1 MKRFAWHHESFGLF
15 KRFAGKFILG
25 RSVLC
30 LIMFFLSFFFSYWPN
45 FRFQIPVK
53 YHYIHWFF
61 FVISSVIRLV
71 CPFLG
76 VLCCCIRWGIRFHIF
91 FGHFQRVVF
100 LVVFRI
106 WRSTGSFVEPLV
118 FSTHMLRSYK
128 DAYTARLADSSLI
141 KFSHWITRLNVE
153 SFIFS
158 TKYELVY
165 IGGHFF

>member
-1 MKRFAWHHESFGLF
+1 MKVSDYLSVSRENSFLVDQ
-15 KRFAGKFILG
+15 
-25 RSVLC
+25 SCVWSC
-30 LIMFFLSFFFSYWPN
+30 SFFLSFFSYWPN

-141 KFSHWITRLNVE
+141 NFSHWITRLNVE
-153 SFIFS
+153 SFISS